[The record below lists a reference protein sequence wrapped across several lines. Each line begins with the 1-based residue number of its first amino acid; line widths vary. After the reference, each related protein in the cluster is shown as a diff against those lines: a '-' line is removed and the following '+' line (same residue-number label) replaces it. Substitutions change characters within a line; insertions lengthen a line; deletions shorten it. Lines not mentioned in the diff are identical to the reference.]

1 MSASF
6 GDLVRRGR
14 EGAGLSQ
21 SRLATLVG
29 RSATTI
35 RAWEHGH
42 TNPSDRQ
49 SVAALAAVLG
59 LDENELLGHAGFEAS
74 EARAP
79 VSARQELTSLA
90 TERTE
95 MIALAAPDGQRAAS
109 SSRPHGP
116 KHAFVSADISLP
128 TAPAPEDEVVEMP
141 LISPPIAAPEAL
153 APEVTAAAV
162 PAPPVSVPKAPVPKA
177 PVAKVPVA
185 KVPVPEVPVPEVP
198 VPEVPVPEVPDQEVV
213 GSEVPPAREG
223 TAPETREMARAVENS
238 PVAAKAKP
246 RVVLTHRMAPGPT
259 QAGSNGFVSGISY
272 IEDETEKDFYRRRG
286 AITAVVLALMVIVV
300 WWAFGRTGSAIGDF
314 FESLIGSLDI

>member
-6 GDLVRRGR
+6 GNLVRRGR
-14 EGAGLSQ
+14 EDAGLSQ

-35 RAWEHGH
+35 RAWEHGR

-95 MIALAAPDGQRAAS
+95 MIALAAPDGHKPPS
-109 SSRPHGP
+109 SSRPPGP
-116 KHAFVSADISLP
+116 RHAFVSADISIP
-128 TAPAPEDEVVEMP
+128 AAPAPEDEVVEMP
-141 LISPPIAAPEAL
+141 LISVPISAPEAP
-153 APEVTAAAV
+153 ATEVTAAA
-162 PAPPVSVPKAPVPKA
+162 PSAPVVPVSRVLGA
-177 PVAKVPVA
+177 
-185 KVPVPEVPVPEVP
+185 EVS
-198 VPEVPVPEVPDQEVV
+198 Q
-213 GSEVPPAREG
+213 SKEG
-223 TAPETREMARAVENS
+223 TATATGETARAVENS

-286 AITAVVLALMVIVV
+286 AITAVVLAFMVIVV